1 MDERLRTHAAALGDV
16 FSWADAQRYGVRPAQ
31 LAAWAST
38 GEVMR
43 VRRNAYVVGQVWTD
57 SPLDVQ
63 ARLRVRAVV
72 HASNGWVASH
82 QSALSVHNLPLH
94 STSLGVIDVV
104 ADVSRMRE
112 SARVRRHPRADNP
125 HQVSVGGLSSVPIP
139 WAIGQVALREGV
151 IPALVA
157 LDRALH
163 EERTCL
169 EDVRRAGHAL
179 AVGGEDARP
188 VERLL
193 ALADARCE
201 SVGETLTRVM
211 LLDLG
216 FRPTS
221 QFVITRRN
229 GRFVARVDFLLENGV
244 VVEFDG
250 AIKYAGEDKDEV
262 LAAQDARE
270 KAIRELG
277 YGVARLTW
285 DDLDRPAIVLAKIR
299 AALMEMAAA
308 S

>member
-1 MDERLRTHAAALGDV
+1 
-16 FSWADAQRYGVRPAQ
+16 
-31 LAAWAST
+31 
-38 GEVMR
+38 
-43 VRRNAYVVGQVWTD
+43 
-57 SPLDVQ
+57 
-63 ARLRVRAVV
+63 
-72 HASNGWVASH
+72 
-82 QSALSVHNLPLH
+82 
-94 STSLGVIDVV
+94 
-104 ADVSRMRE
+104 
-112 SARVRRHPRADNP
+112 
-125 HQVSVGGLSSVPIP
+125 
-139 WAIGQVALREGV
+139 
-151 IPALVA
+151 
-157 LDRALH
+157 
-163 EERTCL
+163 
-169 EDVRRAGHAL
+169 
-179 AVGGEDARP
+179 
-188 VERLL
+188 
-193 ALADARCE
+193 
-201 SVGETLTRVM
+201 M

-285 DDLDRPAIVLAKIR
+285 DDLDRPAVVLAKIR